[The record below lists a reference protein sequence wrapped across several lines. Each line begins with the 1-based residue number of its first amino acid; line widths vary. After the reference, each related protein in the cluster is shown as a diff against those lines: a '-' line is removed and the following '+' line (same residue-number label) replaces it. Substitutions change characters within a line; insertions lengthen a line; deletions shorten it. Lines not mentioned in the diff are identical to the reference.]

1 MRIAI
6 FGTTGAGKTTLLE
19 NLKKLLDKKYV
30 FVNET
35 SLDCPYFNK
44 AYDDSN
50 SDVQDY
56 NYKLDLWMLTDR
68 MKTFIKYKNH
78 QNVIYDRSILDS
90 MVFSQTDHIYNRLD
104 DRDYNVFKDYFLTCI
119 LPNIFDCQTNNKIF
133 DIVIY
138 LKVDP
143 YKAIKR
149 INKRS
154 RDIELDTNDLFWL
167 NLTKVYE
174 FWYDIYKEVIPFW
187 VIDANVD
194 EPNYIANMIAN
205 KIKEIDNKID

>member
-90 MVFSQTDHIYNRLD
+90 MVFSQTDHMYNRLD

-143 YKAIKR
+143 YKAIRR

-154 RDIELDTNDLFWL
+154 RDVELDTNDLFWL
-167 NLTKVYE
+167 NLTKAYE

-194 EPNYIANMIAN
+194 DPSYIANMIAN
-205 KIKEIDNKID
+205 KIKDVDNKID

>member
-90 MVFSQTDHIYNRLD
+90 MVFSQTDHMYNRLD

-143 YKAIKR
+143 QKAIRR

-154 RDIELDTNDLFWL
+154 RDVELDTNDLFWL
-167 NLTKVYE
+167 NLTKAYE

-194 EPNYIANMIAN
+194 DPSYIANMVAN
-205 KIKEIDNKID
+205 KIKDVDNKID

>member
-90 MVFSQTDHIYNRLD
+90 MVFSQTDHMYNRLD
-104 DRDYNVFKDYFLTCI
+104 GRDYNVFKDYFLTCI

-138 LKVDP
+138 LKVEP
-143 YKAIKR
+143 HKAIRR

-154 RDIELDTNDLFWL
+154 RDVELDTNDLFWL
-167 NLTKVYE
+167 NLTKAYE

-194 EPNYIANMIAN
+194 DPSYIANMIAN
-205 KIKEIDNKID
+205 KIKDVDNKID

>member
-30 FVNET
+30 FVDET

>member
-90 MVFSQTDHIYNRLD
+90 MVFSQTDHMYNRLD

-143 YKAIKR
+143 HKAIRR

-154 RDIELDTNDLFWL
+154 RDVELDTNDLFWL
-167 NLTKVYE
+167 NLTKAYE

-194 EPNYIANMIAN
+194 DPNYIANMIAN
-205 KIKEIDNKID
+205 KIKDVDNKID

>member
-19 NLKKLLDKKYV
+19 NLKKLLDEKYV

-90 MVFSQTDHIYNRLD
+90 MVFSQTDHMYNRLD

-138 LKVDP
+138 LKVEP
-143 YKAIKR
+143 QKAIRR

-154 RDIELDTNDLFWL
+154 RDVELDTNDLFWL
-167 NLTKVYE
+167 NLTKAYE

-194 EPNYIANMIAN
+194 DPSYIANMIAN
-205 KIKEIDNKID
+205 KIKDVDNKID

>member
-90 MVFSQTDHIYNRLD
+90 MVFSQTDHMYNRLD

-138 LKVDP
+138 LKVEP
-143 YKAIKR
+143 QKAIRR

-154 RDIELDTNDLFWL
+154 RDVELDTNDLFWL
-167 NLTKVYE
+167 NLTKAYE

-194 EPNYIANMIAN
+194 DPNYIANMIAN
-205 KIKEIDNKID
+205 KIKDVDNKID

>member
-90 MVFSQTDHIYNRLD
+90 MVFSQTDHMYNRLD

-143 YKAIKR
+143 QKAIRR

-154 RDIELDTNDLFWL
+154 RDVELDTNDLFWL
-167 NLTKVYE
+167 NLTKAYE

-194 EPNYIANMIAN
+194 DPSYIANMIAN
-205 KIKEIDNKID
+205 KIKDVDNKID

>member
-90 MVFSQTDHIYNRLD
+90 MVFSQTDHMYNRLD

-143 YKAIKR
+143 HKAIRR

-154 RDIELDTNDLFWL
+154 RDVELDTNDLFWL
-167 NLTKVYE
+167 NLTKTYE

-194 EPNYIANMIAN
+194 DPSYIANMIAN
-205 KIKEIDNKID
+205 KIKDVDNKID

>member
-90 MVFSQTDHIYNRLD
+90 MVFSQTDHMYNRLD
-104 DRDYNVFKDYFLTCI
+104 GRDYNVFKDYFLTCI

-138 LKVDP
+138 LKVEP
-143 YKAIKR
+143 HKAIRR

-154 RDIELDTNDLFWL
+154 RDVELDTNDLF
-167 NLTKVYE
+167 
-174 FWYDIYKEVIPFW
+174 
-187 VIDANVD
+187 
-194 EPNYIANMIAN
+194 
-205 KIKEIDNKID
+205 

>member
-187 VIDANVD
+187 VIDANND
-194 EPNYIANMIAN
+194 DPNYIANMIAN